1 MSKCQSNVSNVKH
14 QPSNDHHHHHICHRR
29 RCRYAAPYTYKHTHT
44 HMDLTLDFHS
54 IYVCRVIFFLPI
66 KSYLMYFST
75 MKKKH
80 VKTYVCVCVMFS
92 RILFSLSTVNIYSVQ
107 SFGWPKHVNNNKI
120 KIKIGKKYETYIQN
134 IVNHVVIAAGYTEK

>member
-1 MSKCQSNVSNVKH
+1 MCRMSNTNHPTIIIIIFATADAVVMPHPTHTN
-14 QPSNDHHHHHICHRR
+14 
-29 RCRYAAPYTYKHTHT
+29 THT

-80 VKTYVCVCVMFS
+80 VKTYICVCVMFS